1 MLRTITTADEE
12 NKAHTQGKARKLGTF
27 NGVFVPTT
35 LNVLSI
41 LMFLRFGF
49 ILGQSGILGTL
60 GMLVASYFVCLIT
73 TLSISAIS
81 SNGTVRGGGAY
92 YLISRSLG
100 PEFGGSIGLVF
111 YMGCV
116 FNTGLNAVGMVD
128 CLVNNFGEVSGTSHQ
143 VLPEDYWM
151 RYLYATGVLVL
162 CTVICMMGSSIFAKA
177 SNFLL
182 IFLLAA
188 TFAIPLS
195 AVIREPF
202 YDPNLDIS
210 FTGLSMK
217 TLKDNLFP
225 RFNKEA
231 AGSGSPEGESFQDLF
246 GILFPACSGIF
257 AGASMSGDLRKPSKS
272 IPKGTLHGLLWTF
285 LTYTLVILAMGASIT
300 RDSMYNDLNIIQ
312 DTNISGPLILLGEF
326 ATSFFSA
333 LMGVIGSAKSLQ
345 ALARDDL
352 LPGFSFLAQG
362 TKSNDEPIVAILVT
376 FILSQL
382 TLVCDINQIASF
394 ITMTYLMTFFAT
406 NLACFLLKISS
417 APNFRPSFK
426 YFTAWTAFVGAV
438 ISCIIMFFVDGV
450 YATGCVGILGTLFL
464 IVHYTTPPKSWG
476 DVSQSLIYHQVRKYL
491 LRLKQEHVKFW
502 RPQILLFVND
512 PRNSWELIQF
522 CNSLKKGG
530 LYILGHIIVTSDFQ
544 DSFAEVKRQQAAWM
558 KYIDFSKIKGFVQ
571 IAIAPTVEWGARNI
585 VLSAGLG
592 GMHPNIAVL
601 GLYNL
606 SEYRASRPLVDIPS
620 LPLSQ
625 AGSNAPSIKPGKKD
639 KKGSIRIPDAGE
651 LPTDSCRPEKAVTPQ
666 SYVNI
671 LEDLLLS
678 LQINVA
684 IAKGFKD
691 LELPDKDDHK
701 HGETKKKF
709 IDLWPIQ
716 MAAEI
721 EGDSKDKASGLLT
734 TNFDTYTLILQLGC
748 ILHTVPSWKK
758 YYSVR
763 VIVFVE
769 YESEVEE
776 EQQRVAKLLEN
787 LRIQAEI
794 IVTYLANGSLK
805 CYETIVNGS
814 PNENP
819 IVDAVLGKEDWWKE
833 LKQRRR
839 RGNAPR
845 NVTDISTLFRST
857 DNLSRIGSFQQGSTK
872 GRWEVRLGSLGKFVN
887 KKKRHTMGGLN
898 RLGMPFSLTMRAN
911 RLRSEVLTSDSEL
924 SDTEDEGEG
933 SSEESSESAVS
944 EGDLSDYQERGQA
957 DNSQLGEIV
966 RGVRQRRASTG
977 DALGQLLRKN
987 NSHRHTKVPSQSHT
1001 PAQKQ
1006 TSNPTTPLLAPQLQ
1020 HQDPGK
1026 PQLQPLHLQP
1036 PLATPQK
1043 LKRPDFIHRKSTPSF
1058 TSRPVPEPEISL
1070 SEEPGAPSI
1079 GFSSAAHSPAGTL
1092 PSTPVTAQGV
1102 KVKREGKP
1110 KAGSHL
1116 ADPPMTPSNAN
1127 TPSPAPAAAA
1137 GVTISFNDLPSKAQ
1151 HLILNELMRQYSGQK
1166 REENVVGYG
1175 SIGTGEGGNGGSKTA
1190 VMFTTLPAPV
1200 GGTWRS
1206 EKESLEYLGGLEL
1219 LTGGLPPTVLVHSN
1233 SLTVTTAL

>member
-1 MLRTITTADEE
+1 
-12 NKAHTQGKARKLGTF
+12 
-27 NGVFVPTT
+27 
-35 LNVLSI
+35 
-41 LMFLRFGF
+41 MFLRFGF

-60 GMLVASYFVCLIT
+60 GVASYLVCLIT

-128 CLVNNFGEVSGTSHQ
+128 CMVNNFGKESGTSHQ

-151 RYLYATGVLVL
+151 KYLYSTAVLVL
-162 CTVICMMGSSIFAKA
+162 CTVICLMGSSIFSKA

-182 IFLLAA
+182 I
-188 TFAIPLS
+188 
-195 AVIREPF
+195 
-202 YDPNLDIS
+202 
-210 FTGLSMK
+210 
-217 TLKDNLFP
+217 
-225 RFNKEA
+225 
-231 AGSGSPEGESFQDLF
+231 GERFQDLF

-285 LTYTLVILAMGASIT
+285 LAYTLVILAMGASIT

-326 ATSFFSA
+326 ATSFFSV

-345 ALARDDL
+345 ALARDDI
-352 LPGFSFLAQG
+352 LPGFSFLGQG

-438 ISCIIMFFVDGV
+438 ISCITMFFVDGV

-502 RPQILLFVND
+502 RPQILLFIND

-522 CNSLKKGG
+522 CNALKKGG

-606 SEYRASRPLVDIPS
+606 SEYRASRPLIDIPTL
-620 LPLSQ
+620 LPSQ
-625 AGSNAPSIKPGKKD
+625 VESNAPSIKPGKKD
-639 KKGSIRIPDAGE
+639 RKGSIRPPDAGE

-684 IAKGFKD
+684 LAKGFKD
-691 LELPDKDDHK
+691 LELPDQDDQQ
-701 HGETKKKF
+701 HGKAKKKF

-721 EGDSKDKASGLLT
+721 EGDGKDKAPGLLT

-805 CYETIVNGS
+805 SYETIVNGC
-814 PNENP
+814 PNEYP
-819 IVDAVLGKEDWWKE
+819 IVEEMLGKEDWWKE

-845 NVTDISTLFRST
+845 NFTDISTLFGST
-857 DNLSRIGSFQQGSTK
+857 DNLSRMGNFQQGSTK
-872 GRWEVRLGSLGKFVN
+872 GRWEVRLGNLGKFVN
-887 KKKRHTMGGLN
+887 MKKRHTMGRLN

-911 RLRSEVLTSDSEL
+911 RLRSEVLISDSEL

-933 SSEESSESAVS
+933 SSEGGSESAVS
-944 EGDLSDYQERGQA
+944 EGDLSDYQERDQA
-957 DNSQLGEIV
+957 DESQIGELV
-966 RGVRQRRASTG
+966 RGVRLRRASTG
-977 DALGQLLRKN
+977 DALGQVLRKN
-987 NSHRHTKVPSQSHT
+987 NSHRHTKAPSQSHT

-1006 TSNPTTPLLAPQLQ
+1006 TSNPTTPLLTPQPQHHQEPGKTQLQ
-1020 HQDPGK
+1020 Q
-1026 PQLQPLHLQP
+1026 LHLQP
-1036 PLATPQK
+1036 PAPQK
-1043 LKRPDFIHRKSTPSF
+1043 PKRPEFIHRKSTPSF

-1079 GFSSAAHSPAGTL
+1079 GFSSAAPSPAAAKPGT
-1092 PSTPVTAQGV
+1092 PAPAQGA
-1102 KVKREGKP
+1102 KARRESKP
-1110 KAGSHL
+1110 KSGSHL
-1116 ADPPMTPSNAN
+1116 AEPPTVVSEAN
-1127 TPSPAPAAAA
+1127 TSSPAQAPAR
-1137 GVTISFNDLPSKAQ
+1137 VTISFNDLPSKAQ
-1151 HLILNELMRQYSGQK
+1151 HLILNELMRQYSGHQT
-1166 REENVVGYG
+1166 EEHVVGYG
-1175 SIGTGEGGNGGSKTA
+1175 SIGRDSGTRGGGGRGGETA
-1190 VMFTTLPAPV
+1190 VMFTTLPAPM

-1206 EKESLEYLGGLEL
+1206 ERESLEYLEGLEL